1 MQPYV
6 LAPSELSHERAA
18 WLWLPRVTQ
27 MLMALLRNS
36 AGGPQS
42 TVPNPNRAFAEVFKE
57 GKAVLT
63 AIYLPS
69 QSTGFVLVYLTLQW
83 SERVYGE
90 GAGHLHFNVFFFCF
104 FFFTRTQSS
113 CLPRDPQF
121 SVYFKTPLLVKAR
134 TVWLL
139 PQCSGSTN
147 LEQESYRLQKH
158 WCNYPLDITIPA
170 FSQVK
175 YRILH
180 V

>member
-83 SERVYGE
+83 SECVYVE
-90 GAGHLHFNVFFFCF
+90 GAGHLHFNF
-104 FFFTRTQSS
+104 FFFF
-113 CLPRDPQF
+113 LLEHN
-121 SVYFKTPLLVKAR
+121 LLVYLGTLSSLCTLK
-134 TVWLL
+134 LL
-139 PQCSGSTN
+139 CWSKLELCDFFHSVPGVQIWNRN
-147 LEQESYRLQKH
+147 LTDFKSI
-158 WCNYPLDITIPA
+158 DATIP
-170 FSQVK
+170 
-175 YRILH
+175 
-180 V
+180 